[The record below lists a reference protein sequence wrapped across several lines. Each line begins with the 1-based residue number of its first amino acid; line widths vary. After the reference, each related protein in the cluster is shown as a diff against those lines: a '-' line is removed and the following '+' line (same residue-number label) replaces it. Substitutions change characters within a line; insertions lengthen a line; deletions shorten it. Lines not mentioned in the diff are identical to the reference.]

1 MQLPRRPIA
10 ATALAAATATAL
22 DLAIA
27 IVIARSMRSMQ
38 SGLLLWTLL
47 RCSLAI

>member
-27 IVIARSMRSMQ
+27 IVVIARSMRSMR
-38 SGLLLWTLL
+38 SGLLWTLL

>member
-22 DLAIA
+22 DLAIS
-27 IVIARSMRSMQ
+27 IVIARSMRSMR
-38 SGLLLWTLL
+38 SGLLWTLL